1 MLKTRAICFRIRRI
15 KHFSISHI
23 KMSNKYVQVIIIE
36 KALYIR
42 AFASN
47 FLRDKGDH
55 KEELIRV
62 F

>member
-1 MLKTRAICFRIRRI
+1 MDK
-15 KHFSISHI
+15 
-23 KMSNKYVQVIIIE
+23 KYVQVIIIE
-36 KALYIR
+36 RAQHIR
-42 AFASN
+42 AFSSN

>member
-1 MLKTRAICFRIRRI
+1 
-15 KHFSISHI
+15 
-23 KMSNKYVQVIIIE
+23 MSKKYVQVIIIE

-55 KEELIRV
+55 KEELIIV